1 MDMNYIQALLRK
13 LIGLPLWAAGRAG
26 NLEWFQFGA
35 QHMVIDE
42 FRGKEKVV
50 GEYALHVQCAW
61 RIISPSGIEV
71 ASHDRYY
78 PASDEA
84 NIDLADFEWDQPGKN
99 KCDEKI
105 SRLFA
110 LQAPEPFIV
119 TNVEIGSAGSIKLML
134 GEAYMLEVFPDSS
147 LSREQW
153 RLFQPYQKAD
163 EIVLTG
169 QGFEH

>member
-1 MDMNYIQALLRK
+1 MDKNHARTLLGK

-35 QHMVIDE
+35 QHTVIDE
-42 FRGKEKVV
+42 FRGTEKVV

-61 RIISPSGIEV
+61 RIIGSSGIEV

-78 PASDEA
+78 PASGEA
-84 NIDLADFEWDQPGKN
+84 NIDLADFEWDRPGKN

-105 SRLFA
+105 SALFA
-110 LQAPEPFIV
+110 LRESEPFIV
-119 TNVEIGSAGSIKLML
+119 TNVEIDSVGSIRLML
-134 GEAYMLEVFPDSS
+134 GETYALEVFPDSS

-153 RLFQPYQKAD
+153 RLFQPYQNAD

-169 QGFEH
+169 QGFEN